1 MMNCFPFFAKKNKK
15 SNEEKA
21 GTTLSVLPVSTSTNK
36 TTVKEICFTDIFCD
50 THPFVWFYYPEHN
63 LAIWTSKLAGTAQN
77 YPADYLLKQ
86 LAKIPGITINQG
98 DAAIK
103 DVSAFL
109 QSHQMVLIRTCESW
123 QYIKSSSFSMS

>member
-21 GTTLSVLPVSTSTNK
+21 GTTLSVPSASISTNK

-63 LAIWTSKLAGTAQN
+63 LAIWTSKLAGTTQN
-77 YPADYLLKQ
+77 YPADYLLNQ
-86 LAKIPGITINQG
+86 LAKIPGITIDQG
-98 DAAIK
+98 DATIK
-103 DVSAFL
+103 DVSTFL
-109 QSHQMVLIRTCESW
+109 KDHQMIPIRNTESW
-123 QYIKSSSFSMS
+123 RYIKSSSFSMS